1 MKPWFCNDSP
11 HPSQTKW
18 CGCHALPI
26 ALTKGPLFYNKRTK
40 NISDVRQLELKGQV
54 KHLQQGYK
62 VVRLFSVLSLICDDS
77 FDLQHL
83 NNNSIMVATVISFW
97 NSLTIPWLYPDK
109 HKVSLT
115 WINNY
120 ISNKSWSDYSLIT
133 AILYSHTKQWT
144 SIENFPC
151 GTIEKGSNLHHL
163 HPRIWKVRKHWK

>member
-26 ALTKGPLFYNKRTK
+26 ALTKGPLFYNKKTK

-97 NSLTIPWLYPDK
+97 NSSTFPWLYHDK
-109 HKVSLT
+109 RKVSLT

-120 ISNKSWSDYSLIT
+120 ISNKSLSRPWTSP
-133 AILYSHTKQWT
+133 YSHTLQPYKTMNINWKFSLWYHGKRIQFT
-144 SIENFPC
+144 SF
-151 GTIEKGSNLHHL
+151 TSNNL
-163 HPRIWKVRKHWK
+163 KS